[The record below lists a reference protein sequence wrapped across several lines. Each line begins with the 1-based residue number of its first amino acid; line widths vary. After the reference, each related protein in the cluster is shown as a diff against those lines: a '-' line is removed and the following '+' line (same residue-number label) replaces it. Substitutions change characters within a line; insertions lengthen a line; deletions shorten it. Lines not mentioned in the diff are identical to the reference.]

1 MRKRFFSAVMAA
13 MMLSL
18 ASVGAVSASAAET
31 TDSAVEVSEQAT
43 TAADN
48 DSSEDGSET
57 EGTTAKATETSAED
71 SSSVTETTASSVS
84 EGDYSMED
92 FMKVMAQLAENGN
105 GTVTANDSRPDYD
118 GDPYYD
124 TDGNATLIKSEQII
138 YNTEEMQFIA
148 VTTKDGHVFYVLI
161 NYTAESGEDN
171 VYFLNKV
178 DDYDLYAL
186 LYAGEEDKDGNPKY
200 TPEEA
205 MQAAEKANGRVN
217 SEDNSSDTAE
227 TSEATADGEGA
238 EDGENAPV
246 KKAPANMSSIYLVGI
261 IALIG
266 FGAGGFFLFKNDKR
280 IGRAFTA
287 GELAELLGNGRATF
301 NNCISSKGNKYSAVF
316 SLEEKDGY
324 VNLKLEEFIG
334 DKKTPA

>member
-31 TDSAVEVSEQAT
+31 TDSAVESVEQAT

-48 DSSEDGSET
+48 DSSEGGSEI
-57 EGTTAKATETSAED
+57 EETTAKATETSAED
-71 SSSVTETTASSVS
+71 SSSATETTSSVS

-124 TDGNATLIKSEQII
+124 TDGNAALIKSEQII

-217 SEDNSSDTAE
+217 SGDNSSDTAE
-227 TSEATADGEGA
+227 TSETTADDESA
-238 EDGENAPV
+238 EDGENATV

-266 FGAGGFFLFKNDKR
+266 FGAGGFFLFKKKKGDNGVRKPEFDPDDYKSDDDDDLEIFDGNDSYDD
-280 IGRAFTA
+280 
-287 GELAELLGNGRATF
+287 E
-301 NNCISSKGNKYSAVF
+301 
-316 SLEEKDGY
+316 
-324 VNLKLEEFIG
+324 
-334 DKKTPA
+334 

>member
-31 TDSAVEVSEQAT
+31 TDSAVESVEQAT

-48 DSSEDGSET
+48 DSSEDGSEA

-71 SSSVTETTASSVS
+71 SSSGTETTSSVS
-84 EGDYSMED
+84 EEDMEK
-92 FMKVMAQLAENGN
+92 FREVMSELAENG
-105 GTVTANDSRPDYD
+105 TTEVEPDYY

-124 TDGNATLIKSEQII
+124 TDGNATLIKSEKIV
-138 YNTEEMQFIA
+138 YNSEEMQFIA

-161 NYTAESGEDN
+161 NYSAESGEDN
-171 VYFLNKV
+171 VYFLNRV

-205 MQAAEKANGRVN
+205 AQAAEKANGRVN
-217 SEDNSSDTAE
+217 SGDNSSDTAD
-227 TSEATADGEGA
+227 TSETTADGDGA
-238 EDGENAPV
+238 EDSENAPV

-266 FGAGGFFLFKNDKR
+266 FGAGGFFLFKK
-280 IGRAFTA
+280 
-287 GELAELLGNGRATF
+287 
-301 NNCISSKGNKYSAVF
+301 KK
-316 SLEEKDGY
+316 
-324 VNLKLEEFIG
+324 G
-334 DKKTPA
+334 DKGVRKPEFDPDDYKSDDDDDLEIFDGNDSYDDE

>member
-31 TDSAVEVSEQAT
+31 TDSAVESAEQAT

-71 SSSVTETTASSVS
+71 SGSENETTASSVS
-84 EGDYSMED
+84 DEEYSMED

-118 GDPYYD
+118 GDHYYD

-217 SEDNSSDTAE
+217 SGDNSSDTAE
-227 TSEATADGEGA
+227 TSETTADGEGA
-238 EDGENAPV
+238 EDGENAPT

-266 FGAGGFFLFKNDKR
+266 FGAGGFFLFKKKKGDNGVRKPEFDPDDYKSDDDDDLEIFDGNDSYDD
-280 IGRAFTA
+280 
-287 GELAELLGNGRATF
+287 E
-301 NNCISSKGNKYSAVF
+301 
-316 SLEEKDGY
+316 
-324 VNLKLEEFIG
+324 
-334 DKKTPA
+334 

>member
-18 ASVGAVSASAAET
+18 ASVGAVSVSAAET
-31 TDSAVEVSEQAT
+31 TDSAVESVEQAT

-57 EGTTAKATETSAED
+57 EETTAKATETSAED

-84 EGDYSMED
+84 EEEYSMED

-205 MQAAEKANGRVN
+205 AQAAEKANGRVN
-217 SEDNSSDTAE
+217 SGDNSSDTAE

-238 EDGENAPV
+238 EDGENAPT

-266 FGAGGFFLFKNDKR
+266 FGAGGFFLFKKKKGDNGVRKPEFDPDDYKSDDDDDLEIFDGNDSYDD
-280 IGRAFTA
+280 
-287 GELAELLGNGRATF
+287 E
-301 NNCISSKGNKYSAVF
+301 
-316 SLEEKDGY
+316 
-324 VNLKLEEFIG
+324 
-334 DKKTPA
+334 

>member
-1 MRKRFFSAVMAA
+1 
-13 MMLSL
+13 
-18 ASVGAVSASAAET
+18 
-31 TDSAVEVSEQAT
+31 
-43 TAADN
+43 
-48 DSSEDGSET
+48 
-57 EGTTAKATETSAED
+57 
-71 SSSVTETTASSVS
+71 
-84 EGDYSMED
+84 
-92 FMKVMAQLAENGN
+92 MKVMAQLAENGN

-148 VTTKDGHVFYVLI
+148 VTTKDGNVFYVLI

-205 MQAAEKANGRVN
+205 MQAAERANGRVN

-227 TSEATADGEGA
+227 TSETTADGESA

-266 FGAGGFFLFKNDKR
+266 FGAGGFFLFKKKKGDNGVRKPEFDPDDYKSDDDDDLEIFDGNDSYDD
-280 IGRAFTA
+280 
-287 GELAELLGNGRATF
+287 E
-301 NNCISSKGNKYSAVF
+301 
-316 SLEEKDGY
+316 
-324 VNLKLEEFIG
+324 
-334 DKKTPA
+334 

>member
-31 TDSAVEVSEQAT
+31 TDSAVESVEQAT
-43 TAADN
+43 IAADN

-71 SSSVTETTASSVS
+71 SSSAAETTVSSVS
-84 EGDYSMED
+84 DEEYSMED

-105 GTVTANDSRPDYD
+105 STVTANDSRPDYD

-124 TDGNATLIKSEQII
+124 TDGNAALIKSEQII

-205 MQAAEKANGRVN
+205 AQAAEKANGRVN
-217 SEDNSSDTAE
+217 SEDNSSDTAD

-238 EDGENAPV
+238 EDGEDATV

-266 FGAGGFFLFKNDKR
+266 FGAGGFFLFKKKKGDNGVRKSEFDPDDYKSDDDDDLEIFDGNDSYDD
-280 IGRAFTA
+280 
-287 GELAELLGNGRATF
+287 E
-301 NNCISSKGNKYSAVF
+301 
-316 SLEEKDGY
+316 
-324 VNLKLEEFIG
+324 
-334 DKKTPA
+334 

>member
-1 MRKRFFSAVMAA
+1 
-13 MMLSL
+13 
-18 ASVGAVSASAAET
+18 
-31 TDSAVEVSEQAT
+31 
-43 TAADN
+43 
-48 DSSEDGSET
+48 
-57 EGTTAKATETSAED
+57 
-71 SSSVTETTASSVS
+71 
-84 EGDYSMED
+84 MED

-161 NYTAESGEDN
+161 NYSAESGEDN
-171 VYFLNKV
+171 VYFLNRV

-205 MQAAEKANGRVN
+205 AQAAEKANGRVN
-217 SEDNSSDTAE
+217 SGDNSSDTAE
-227 TSEATADGEGA
+227 TSETTADGEGA

-266 FGAGGFFLFKNDKR
+266 FGAGGFFLFKKKKGDNGVRKPEFDPDDYKSDDDDDLEIFDGNDSYDD
-280 IGRAFTA
+280 
-287 GELAELLGNGRATF
+287 E
-301 NNCISSKGNKYSAVF
+301 
-316 SLEEKDGY
+316 
-324 VNLKLEEFIG
+324 
-334 DKKTPA
+334 

>member
-31 TDSAVEVSEQAT
+31 TDSAVESVEQAT

-57 EGTTAKATETSAED
+57 EGTTAKATETSADD
-71 SSSVTETTASSVS
+71 SSSAAETTASSVS
-84 EGDYSMED
+84 SEEYSMED

-205 MQAAEKANGRVN
+205 AQAAEKANGRVN
-217 SEDNSSDTAE
+217 SEDNFSDTAD

-238 EDGENAPV
+238 EDGEDATV

-266 FGAGGFFLFKNDKR
+266 FGAGGFFLFKKKKGDNGVRKPEFDPDDYKSDDDDDLEIFDGNDSYDD
-280 IGRAFTA
+280 
-287 GELAELLGNGRATF
+287 E
-301 NNCISSKGNKYSAVF
+301 
-316 SLEEKDGY
+316 
-324 VNLKLEEFIG
+324 
-334 DKKTPA
+334 

>member
-71 SSSVTETTASSVS
+71 SSSAAETTSSVS
-84 EGDYSMED
+84 EEEYSMED

-124 TDGNATLIKSEQII
+124 TDGNAALIKSEQII

-205 MQAAEKANGRVN
+205 AQAAEKANGRVN
-217 SEDNSSDTAE
+217 SGDNSSDTAE
-227 TSEATADGEGA
+227 TSETTAEGEGA
-238 EDGENAPV
+238 EGSENAPT

-266 FGAGGFFLFKNDKR
+266 FGAGGFFLFKKKKGDNGVRKPEFDPDDYKSDDDDDLEIFDGNDSYDD
-280 IGRAFTA
+280 
-287 GELAELLGNGRATF
+287 E
-301 NNCISSKGNKYSAVF
+301 
-316 SLEEKDGY
+316 
-324 VNLKLEEFIG
+324 
-334 DKKTPA
+334 

>member
-84 EGDYSMED
+84 EEEYSMED

-105 GTVTANDSRPDYD
+105 GTVTANDSKPDYD

-124 TDGNATLIKSEQII
+124 TNGNATLIKSEQII

-186 LYAGEEDKDGNPKY
+186 LYDGDEDKDGNPKY

-205 MQAAEKANGRVN
+205 AQAAEKANGRVN
-217 SEDNSSDTAE
+217 SDDNSSDTAE

-266 FGAGGFFLFKNDKR
+266 FGAGGFFLFKKKKGDNGVRKPEFDPDDYKSDDDDDLEIFDGNDSYDD
-280 IGRAFTA
+280 
-287 GELAELLGNGRATF
+287 E
-301 NNCISSKGNKYSAVF
+301 
-316 SLEEKDGY
+316 
-324 VNLKLEEFIG
+324 
-334 DKKTPA
+334 

>member
-1 MRKRFFSAVMAA
+1 
-13 MMLSL
+13 
-18 ASVGAVSASAAET
+18 
-31 TDSAVEVSEQAT
+31 
-43 TAADN
+43 
-48 DSSEDGSET
+48 
-57 EGTTAKATETSAED
+57 
-71 SSSVTETTASSVS
+71 
-84 EGDYSMED
+84 
-92 FMKVMAQLAENGN
+92 MKVMAQLAENGN

-161 NYTAESGEDN
+161 NYTAENGEDN

-217 SEDNSSDTAE
+217 SGDNSSDTAE
-227 TSEATADGEGA
+227 TSETTADGEGA

-246 KKAPANMSSIYLVGI
+246 KNAPANMSSIYLVGI

-266 FGAGGFFLFKNDKR
+266 FGAGGFFLFKKKKGDNGVRKPEFDPDDYKSDDDDDLEIFDGNDSYDD
-280 IGRAFTA
+280 
-287 GELAELLGNGRATF
+287 E
-301 NNCISSKGNKYSAVF
+301 
-316 SLEEKDGY
+316 
-324 VNLKLEEFIG
+324 
-334 DKKTPA
+334 

>member
-31 TDSAVEVSEQAT
+31 TDSAVESVEQAT

-48 DSSEDGSET
+48 DSSEGGSET

-71 SSSVTETTASSVS
+71 SSSGTETTSSIS
-84 EGDYSMED
+84 KEEYSMED

-217 SEDNSSDTAE
+217 SGDNSSDTAE
-227 TSEATADGEGA
+227 TSETTADGESA

-266 FGAGGFFLFKNDKR
+266 FGAGGFFLFKKKKSDNGVRKPEFDPDDYKSDDDDDLEIFDGNDSYDD
-280 IGRAFTA
+280 
-287 GELAELLGNGRATF
+287 E
-301 NNCISSKGNKYSAVF
+301 
-316 SLEEKDGY
+316 
-324 VNLKLEEFIG
+324 
-334 DKKTPA
+334 

>member
-18 ASVGAVSASAAET
+18 ARVGAVSASAAET

-71 SSSVTETTASSVS
+71 SSSETETTVSSVS
-84 EGDYSMED
+84 EEEYSMED

-205 MQAAEKANGRVN
+205 AQAAEKANGRVN
-217 SEDNSSDTAE
+217 SGDNFSDTAE

-266 FGAGGFFLFKNDKR
+266 FGAGGFFLFKKKKGDNGIRKPEFDPDDYKSDDDDDLEIFDGNDSYDD
-280 IGRAFTA
+280 
-287 GELAELLGNGRATF
+287 E
-301 NNCISSKGNKYSAVF
+301 
-316 SLEEKDGY
+316 
-324 VNLKLEEFIG
+324 
-334 DKKTPA
+334 

>member
-31 TDSAVEVSEQAT
+31 TDSAVESVEQAT

-48 DSSEDGSET
+48 DSSEGGSEI

-71 SSSVTETTASSVS
+71 SSSATETTASSVS

-205 MQAAEKANGRVN
+205 AQAAEKANGRVN
-217 SEDNSSDTAE
+217 SGDNSSDTAE
-227 TSEATADGEGA
+227 TSEATADGESA
-238 EDGENAPV
+238 ENGENAPV

-266 FGAGGFFLFKNDKR
+266 FGAGGFFLFKKKKGDNGVRKPEFDPDDYKSDDDDDLEIFDGNDSYDD
-280 IGRAFTA
+280 
-287 GELAELLGNGRATF
+287 E
-301 NNCISSKGNKYSAVF
+301 
-316 SLEEKDGY
+316 
-324 VNLKLEEFIG
+324 
-334 DKKTPA
+334 

>member
-1 MRKRFFSAVMAA
+1 MRKRFFSVVMAV

-31 TDSAVEVSEQAT
+31 TDSAVESVEQAT

-71 SSSVTETTASSVS
+71 SSSATETTASSVS
-84 EGDYSMED
+84 EEDMEK
-92 FMKVMAQLAENGN
+92 FREVMSELAENG
-105 GTVTANDSRPDYD
+105 TTEVEPDYY

-124 TDGNATLIKSEQII
+124 TDGNATLIKSEKIV
-138 YNTEEMQFIA
+138 YNSEEMQFIA

-161 NYTAESGEDN
+161 NYSAESGEDN
-171 VYFLNKV
+171 VYFLNRV

-217 SEDNSSDTAE
+217 SGDNSSGTADTSETTAE
-227 TSEATADGEGA
+227 GEGA

-266 FGAGGFFLFKNDKR
+266 FGAGGFFLFKKKKGDNGVRKPGFDPDDYKSDDNDDLE
-280 IGRAFTA
+280 IFD
-287 GELAELLGNGRATF
+287 GND
-301 NNCISSKGNKYSAVF
+301 SYDD
-316 SLEEKDGY
+316 E
-324 VNLKLEEFIG
+324 
-334 DKKTPA
+334 

>member
-1 MRKRFFSAVMAA
+1 
-13 MMLSL
+13 
-18 ASVGAVSASAAET
+18 
-31 TDSAVEVSEQAT
+31 
-43 TAADN
+43 
-48 DSSEDGSET
+48 
-57 EGTTAKATETSAED
+57 
-71 SSSVTETTASSVS
+71 
-84 EGDYSMED
+84 
-92 FMKVMAQLAENGN
+92 MKVMAQLAENGN
-105 GTVTANDSRPDYD
+105 GTVIANDSRPDYD

-186 LYAGEEDKDGNPKY
+186 LYAGDEDKDGNPKY

-205 MQAAEKANGRVN
+205 AQAAEKANGRVN
-217 SEDNSSDTAE
+217 SDDNSSDTAE

-238 EDGENAPV
+238 EDGENAPT

-266 FGAGGFFLFKNDKR
+266 FGAGGFFLFKKKKGDNGVRKPEFDPDDYKSDDDDDLEIFDGNDSYDD
-280 IGRAFTA
+280 
-287 GELAELLGNGRATF
+287 E
-301 NNCISSKGNKYSAVF
+301 
-316 SLEEKDGY
+316 
-324 VNLKLEEFIG
+324 
-334 DKKTPA
+334 

>member
-18 ASVGAVSASAAET
+18 SSVGAVSASAAET
-31 TDSAVEVSEQAT
+31 TDSAVESVEQAT

-71 SSSVTETTASSVS
+71 SSSETETTVSSVS
-84 EGDYSMED
+84 EEEYSMED

-124 TDGNATLIKSEQII
+124 TDGNAALIKSEQII

-205 MQAAEKANGRVN
+205 AQAAEKANGRVN
-217 SEDNSSDTAE
+217 SGDNSSDTAE
-227 TSEATADGEGA
+227 TSETTADGESA

-266 FGAGGFFLFKNDKR
+266 FGAGGFFLFKKKKGDNGVRKPEFDPDDYKSDDDDDLEIFDGNDSYDD
-280 IGRAFTA
+280 
-287 GELAELLGNGRATF
+287 E
-301 NNCISSKGNKYSAVF
+301 
-316 SLEEKDGY
+316 
-324 VNLKLEEFIG
+324 
-334 DKKTPA
+334 

>member
-18 ASVGAVSASAAET
+18 ASVGAVSVSAAET
-31 TDSAVEVSEQAT
+31 TDSAVESVEQAT

-48 DSSEDGSET
+48 DSSEGGSET

-71 SSSVTETTASSVS
+71 SISGTETTVSSVS
-84 EGDYSMED
+84 DEEYSMED

-118 GDPYYD
+118 GNPYYD

-205 MQAAEKANGRVN
+205 AQAAEKANGRVN
-217 SEDNSSDTAE
+217 SGDNSSDTAE
-227 TSEATADGEGA
+227 TSETTADGESA
-238 EDGENAPV
+238 ENGENAPV

-266 FGAGGFFLFKNDKR
+266 FGAGGFFLFKKKKGDNGVRKPEFDPDDYKSDDDDDLEIFDGNDSYDD
-280 IGRAFTA
+280 
-287 GELAELLGNGRATF
+287 E
-301 NNCISSKGNKYSAVF
+301 
-316 SLEEKDGY
+316 
-324 VNLKLEEFIG
+324 
-334 DKKTPA
+334 

>member
-18 ASVGAVSASAAET
+18 ASVSAVSASAAET

-48 DSSEDGSET
+48 DSSEDVSET

-71 SSSVTETTASSVS
+71 SSSVTETTSSVS
-84 EGDYSMED
+84 EEDMEK
-92 FMKVMAQLAENGN
+92 FREVMSELAENG
-105 GTVTANDSRPDYD
+105 TTEVEPDYY

-124 TDGNATLIKSEQII
+124 TDGNATLIKSEKIV
-138 YNTEEMQFIA
+138 YNSEEMQFIA

-161 NYTAESGEDN
+161 NYSAESGEDN
-171 VYFLNKV
+171 VYFLNRV

-217 SEDNSSDTAE
+217 SGDNSSDTAE

-238 EDGENAPV
+238 EDGENAPT
-246 KKAPANMSSIYLVGI
+246 KKVPANMSSIYLVGI

-266 FGAGGFFLFKNDKR
+266 FGAGGFFLFKKKKGDNGVRKPEFDPDDYKSDDDDDLEIFDGNDSYDD
-280 IGRAFTA
+280 
-287 GELAELLGNGRATF
+287 E
-301 NNCISSKGNKYSAVF
+301 
-316 SLEEKDGY
+316 
-324 VNLKLEEFIG
+324 
-334 DKKTPA
+334 

>member
-31 TDSAVEVSEQAT
+31 TDSAVESVEQAT
-43 TAADN
+43 AAADN
-48 DSSEDGSET
+48 DSSEGGSET

-71 SSSVTETTASSVS
+71 SSSGTETTSSVS
-84 EGDYSMED
+84 EEDMEK
-92 FMKVMAQLAENGN
+92 FREVMSELAENG
-105 GTVTANDSRPDYD
+105 TTEVEPDYY

-124 TDGNATLIKSEQII
+124 TDGNATLIKSEKIV
-138 YNTEEMQFIA
+138 YNSEEMQFIA

-161 NYTAESGEDN
+161 NYSAESGEDN
-171 VYFLNKV
+171 VYFLNRV

-186 LYAGEEDKDGNPKY
+186 LYAGDEDKDGNPKY

-205 MQAAEKANGRVN
+205 AQAAEKANGRVN
-217 SEDNSSDTAE
+217 SGDNSSDTAE

-246 KKAPANMSSIYLVGI
+246 KKAPANMSSIYLMGI

-266 FGAGGFFLFKNDKR
+266 FGAGGFFLFKKKKGDNGVRKPEFDPDDYKSDDDDDLEIFDGNDSYDD
-280 IGRAFTA
+280 
-287 GELAELLGNGRATF
+287 E
-301 NNCISSKGNKYSAVF
+301 
-316 SLEEKDGY
+316 
-324 VNLKLEEFIG
+324 
-334 DKKTPA
+334 

>member
-31 TDSAVEVSEQAT
+31 TDSAVESVEQAT

-48 DSSEDGSET
+48 DSSEDGSEA

-71 SSSVTETTASSVS
+71 SSSGTETTSSVS
-84 EGDYSMED
+84 EEDMEK
-92 FMKVMAQLAENGN
+92 FREVMSELAENG
-105 GTVTANDSRPDYD
+105 TTEVEPDYY

-124 TDGNATLIKSEQII
+124 TDGNATLIKSEKIV
-138 YNTEEMQFIA
+138 YNSEEMQFIA

-161 NYTAESGEDN
+161 NYSAESGEDN
-171 VYFLNKV
+171 VYFLNRV

-217 SEDNSSDTAE
+217 SGDNSSDTAE

-266 FGAGGFFLFKNDKR
+266 FGTGGFFLFKKKKGENGVRKPEFDPDDYKSDDDDDLEIFDGNDSYDD
-280 IGRAFTA
+280 
-287 GELAELLGNGRATF
+287 E
-301 NNCISSKGNKYSAVF
+301 
-316 SLEEKDGY
+316 
-324 VNLKLEEFIG
+324 
-334 DKKTPA
+334 

>member
-31 TDSAVEVSEQAT
+31 TDSAVESMEQAT
-43 TAADN
+43 IAADN

-71 SSSVTETTASSVS
+71 SSSAAETTVSSVS
-84 EGDYSMED
+84 DEEYSMED

-124 TDGNATLIKSEQII
+124 TDGNAALIKSEQII

-205 MQAAEKANGRVN
+205 AQAAEKANGRVN
-217 SEDNSSDTAE
+217 SEDNSSDTAD
-227 TSEATADGEGA
+227 TSEATADGESA
-238 EDGENAPV
+238 EGGENAPV
-246 KKAPANMSSIYLVGI
+246 KKAPANMSNIYLVGI

-266 FGAGGFFLFKNDKR
+266 FGAGGFFLFKKKKGDNGVRKPEFDPDDYKSDDDDDLEIFDGNDSYDD
-280 IGRAFTA
+280 
-287 GELAELLGNGRATF
+287 E
-301 NNCISSKGNKYSAVF
+301 
-316 SLEEKDGY
+316 
-324 VNLKLEEFIG
+324 
-334 DKKTPA
+334 

>member
-18 ASVGAVSASAAET
+18 ASVSAVSASAAET

-71 SSSVTETTASSVS
+71 SSSATETTSSVS
-84 EGDYSMED
+84 EEEYSMED

-205 MQAAEKANGRVN
+205 MQAAE
-217 SEDNSSDTAE
+217 S
-227 TSEATADGEGA
+227 A

-246 KKAPANMSSIYLVGI
+246 KKAPANMSSIYLVVI

-266 FGAGGFFLFKNDKR
+266 FGAGGFFLFKKKKSDNGVRKPEFDPDDYKSDDDDDLEIFDGNDSYDD
-280 IGRAFTA
+280 
-287 GELAELLGNGRATF
+287 E
-301 NNCISSKGNKYSAVF
+301 
-316 SLEEKDGY
+316 
-324 VNLKLEEFIG
+324 
-334 DKKTPA
+334 

>member
-48 DSSEDGSET
+48 DNSEDGSET
-57 EGTTAKATETSAED
+57 EGTMAKATETSAEE
-71 SSSVTETTASSVS
+71 SSSAAETTVSSVS
-84 EGDYSMED
+84 EEEYSMED

-105 GTVTANDSRPDYD
+105 GTVIANDSRPDYD

-186 LYAGEEDKDGNPKY
+186 LYAGDEDKVGNPKY

-205 MQAAEKANGRVN
+205 AQAAEKANGRVN
-217 SEDNSSDTAE
+217 SDDNSSDTAE

-238 EDGENAPV
+238 EDGENAPT

-266 FGAGGFFLFKNDKR
+266 FGAGGFFLFKKKKGDNGVRKPEFDPDDYKSDDDDDLEIFDGNDSYDD
-280 IGRAFTA
+280 
-287 GELAELLGNGRATF
+287 E
-301 NNCISSKGNKYSAVF
+301 
-316 SLEEKDGY
+316 
-324 VNLKLEEFIG
+324 
-334 DKKTPA
+334 

>member
-1 MRKRFFSAVMAA
+1 
-13 MMLSL
+13 
-18 ASVGAVSASAAET
+18 
-31 TDSAVEVSEQAT
+31 
-43 TAADN
+43 
-48 DSSEDGSET
+48 
-57 EGTTAKATETSAED
+57 
-71 SSSVTETTASSVS
+71 
-84 EGDYSMED
+84 
-92 FMKVMAQLAENGN
+92 MKVMAQLAENGN

-205 MQAAEKANGRVN
+205 AQAAEKANGRVD
-217 SEDNSSDTAE
+217 SGDNSSDTAD
-227 TSEATADGEGA
+227 TSETTADGEDT
-238 EDGENAPV
+238 EDGENAPT

-266 FGAGGFFLFKNDKR
+266 FGAGGFFLFKKKKGDNGVRKPEFDPDDYKSDDDDDLEIFDGNDSYDD
-280 IGRAFTA
+280 
-287 GELAELLGNGRATF
+287 E
-301 NNCISSKGNKYSAVF
+301 
-316 SLEEKDGY
+316 
-324 VNLKLEEFIG
+324 
-334 DKKTPA
+334 

>member
-84 EGDYSMED
+84 EEEYSMED

-105 GTVTANDSRPDYD
+105 GTVTANDSKPDYD

-124 TDGNATLIKSEQII
+124 TNGNATLIKSEQII

-186 LYAGEEDKDGNPKY
+186 LYAGDEDKDGNPKY

-205 MQAAEKANGRVN
+205 AQAAEKANGRVN
-217 SEDNSSDTAE
+217 SDDNSSDTAE

-266 FGAGGFFLFKNDKR
+266 FGAGGFFLFKKKKGDNGVRKPEFDPDDYKSDDDDDLEIFDGNDSYDD
-280 IGRAFTA
+280 
-287 GELAELLGNGRATF
+287 E
-301 NNCISSKGNKYSAVF
+301 
-316 SLEEKDGY
+316 
-324 VNLKLEEFIG
+324 
-334 DKKTPA
+334 

>member
-57 EGTTAKATETSAED
+57 EGTTAKATENSAED
-71 SSSVTETTASSVS
+71 SSSAAETTVSSVS
-84 EGDYSMED
+84 EEEYSMED

-124 TDGNATLIKSEQII
+124 TDGNAALIKSEQII

-186 LYAGEEDKDGNPKY
+186 LYAGDEDKDGNPKY

-205 MQAAEKANGRVN
+205 MQAAEKANGRVD
-217 SEDNSSDTAE
+217 SSDNPSDTAE
-227 TSEATADGEGA
+227 TSETTADGEGA
-238 EDGENAPV
+238 EDGENAPT

-266 FGAGGFFLFKNDKR
+266 FGAGGFFLFKKKKGDNGVRKPEFDPDDYKSDDDDLEIFDGNDSYDD
-280 IGRAFTA
+280 
-287 GELAELLGNGRATF
+287 E
-301 NNCISSKGNKYSAVF
+301 
-316 SLEEKDGY
+316 
-324 VNLKLEEFIG
+324 
-334 DKKTPA
+334 

>member
-31 TDSAVEVSEQAT
+31 TDSAVESVEQAT

-48 DSSEDGSET
+48 DSSEDDSET
-57 EGTTAKATETSAED
+57 EETTAKATETSAED
-71 SSSVTETTASSVS
+71 SSSGTETTSSVS
-84 EGDYSMED
+84 EEEYSMED

-118 GDPYYD
+118 GNPYYD
-124 TDGNATLIKSEQII
+124 TDGNAALIKSEQII

-205 MQAAEKANGRVN
+205 AQAAEKANGRVN
-217 SEDNSSDTAE
+217 SGDNSSDTAE

-238 EDGENAPV
+238 EDGENAPT

-266 FGAGGFFLFKNDKR
+266 FGAGGFFLFKKKKGDNGVRKPEFDPDDYKSDDDDDLEIFDGNDSYDD
-280 IGRAFTA
+280 
-287 GELAELLGNGRATF
+287 E
-301 NNCISSKGNKYSAVF
+301 
-316 SLEEKDGY
+316 
-324 VNLKLEEFIG
+324 
-334 DKKTPA
+334 

>member
-1 MRKRFFSAVMAA
+1 MKTRMISAVMAA
-13 MMLSL
+13 FMLAA
-18 ASVGAVSASAAET
+18 ASVGGITASAEEGTAET
-31 TDSAVEVSEQAT
+31 
-43 TAADN
+43 
-48 DSSEDGSET
+48 
-57 EGTTAKATETSAED
+57 
-71 SSSVTETTASSVS
+71 TETTASEPADESSDDMEKFREVMS
-84 EGDYSMED
+84 E
-92 FMKVMAQLAENGN
+92 LAEAE
-105 GTVTANDSRPDYD
+105 TNDVAPDYD

-186 LYAGEEDKDGNPKY
+186 LYAGDEDKDGNPKY

-217 SEDNSSDTAE
+217 SGDNSSDTAE
-227 TSEATADGEGA
+227 TSETTADGE
-238 EDGENAPV
+238 DAPV
-246 KKAPANMSSIYLVGI
+246 KKVPANMSSIYLVGI

-266 FGAGGFFLFKNDKR
+266 FGAGGFFLFKKKKGDNGVRKPEFDPDDYKSDDDDDLEIFDGNDSYDD
-280 IGRAFTA
+280 
-287 GELAELLGNGRATF
+287 E
-301 NNCISSKGNKYSAVF
+301 
-316 SLEEKDGY
+316 
-324 VNLKLEEFIG
+324 
-334 DKKTPA
+334 

>member
-71 SSSVTETTASSVS
+71 SSSVAETTVSSVS
-84 EGDYSMED
+84 DEEYSMED

-105 GTVTANDSRPDYD
+105 GTVTANDNRPDYD
-118 GDPYYD
+118 GNPYYD

-217 SEDNSSDTAE
+217 SGDNSSDTAE
-227 TSEATADGEGA
+227 TSETTADGESA

-266 FGAGGFFLFKNDKR
+266 FGAGGFFLFKKKKGDNGVRKPEFDPDDYKSDDDDDLEIFDGNDSYDD
-280 IGRAFTA
+280 
-287 GELAELLGNGRATF
+287 E
-301 NNCISSKGNKYSAVF
+301 
-316 SLEEKDGY
+316 
-324 VNLKLEEFIG
+324 
-334 DKKTPA
+334 

>member
-18 ASVGAVSASAAET
+18 ASVSAVSASAAET

-71 SSSVTETTASSVS
+71 SSSATETTSSVS
-84 EGDYSMED
+84 EEEYSMED

-217 SEDNSSDTAE
+217 SGDNFSDTAE
-227 TSEATADGEGA
+227 TSEATADGERA

-246 KKAPANMSSIYLVGI
+246 KKAPANMSSIYLVVI

-266 FGAGGFFLFKNDKR
+266 FGAGGFFLFKKKKSDNGVRKPEFDPDDYKSDDDDDLEIFDGNDSYDD
-280 IGRAFTA
+280 
-287 GELAELLGNGRATF
+287 E
-301 NNCISSKGNKYSAVF
+301 
-316 SLEEKDGY
+316 
-324 VNLKLEEFIG
+324 
-334 DKKTPA
+334 